1 MKKLNSIIYIS
12 IKIRQGD
19 SMSEVSVKSLN
30 CPNCGAQLDITQ
42 KTADIVFCSSCGSRC
57 VISGLTHDEESPAEN
72 QQQPVFKSYDD
83 QASQQQI
90 QPVLQKPDGQQYESP
105 KKVYYSSSTGYSNSK
120 SDKGK
125 TKASIYDLG
134 IISLLLCWFPLLNF
148 PLSIAG
154 IVLAFLG
161 LNKKDTSKG
170 KAVFVMICA
179 VVSFIFAIKVNSAI
193 LKPSSNEK
201 STTVSQQEDTLAE
214 DIAASSEET
223 TTASLPYEL
232 VDGMSELQSLYL
244 WIDRTCSEDEIIA
257 VAEMAGFEVKKESD
271 IGFDIVYISASE
283 LINNGVYNLLSF
295 GPGLISDGEII
306 IDENDEVGRSMA
318 SNPRT
323 AIGMIDDNHYIFV
336 VSDGRTSENDG
347 LSLYELALFMKKLGC
362 KVSYNLD
369 GGGSS
374 TMYFNGNII
383 NNPTGGIRSSN
394 ERSVSDIVYIGY

>member
-1 MKKLNSIIYIS
+1 MLNWHE
-12 IKIRQGD
+12 KIELYNLHINKERQGD

-42 KTADIVFCSSCGSRC
+42 KTTDIVFCSSCGSRC
-57 VISGLTHDEESPAEN
+57 VISGLTHNEESPAEN
-72 QQQPVFKSYDD
+72 PQQPAFEGDD
-83 QASQQQI
+83 GQASQQKNK
-90 QPVLQKPDGQQYESP
+90 PVFQKPDSQQAYNQQYESP
-105 KKVYYSSSTGYSNSK
+105 QKGYNSSSTGYSNSK

-232 VDGMSELQSLYL
+232 VDGMSELQSFYL

-283 LINNGVYNLLSF
+283 LKPGQGAETWYYSDTDWIRLFF
-295 GPGLISDGEII
+295 GSDGTISSASYRFINELMTVDYSFSDEEVELKKKIQGILGTGSIEIPEEPFSSRE
-306 IDENDEVGRSMA
+306 D
-318 SNPRT
+318 
-323 AIGMIDDNHYIFV
+323 
-336 VSDGRTSENDG
+336 
-347 LSLYELALFMKKLGC
+347 ALRY
-362 KVSYNLD
+362 V
-369 GGGSS
+369 
-374 TMYFNGNII
+374 I
-383 NNPTGGIRSSN
+383 
-394 ERSVSDIVYIGY
+394 EQ

>member
-1 MKKLNSIIYIS
+1 MFRIFRDREFVDCFDHIING
-12 IKIRQGD
+12 R
-19 SMSEVSVKSLN
+19 
-30 CPNCGAQLDITQ
+30 
-42 KTADIVFCSSCGSRC
+42 
-57 VISGLTHDEESPAEN
+57 
-72 QQQPVFKSYDD
+72 
-83 QASQQQI
+83 
-90 QPVLQKPDGQQYESP
+90 
-105 KKVYYSSSTGYSNSK
+105 
-120 SDKGK
+120 
-125 TKASIYDLG
+125 ASIYDLG

-232 VDGMSELQSLYL
+232 VDGMSELQSFYL

-283 LINNGVYNLLSF
+283 LKPGQGAETWYYSDTDWIRLFF
-295 GPGLISDGEII
+295 GSDGTISSASYRFINELMTVDYSFSDEEVELKKKIQGILGTGSIEIPEEPFSSRE
-306 IDENDEVGRSMA
+306 D
-318 SNPRT
+318 
-323 AIGMIDDNHYIFV
+323 
-336 VSDGRTSENDG
+336 
-347 LSLYELALFMKKLGC
+347 ALRY
-362 KVSYNLD
+362 V
-369 GGGSS
+369 
-374 TMYFNGNII
+374 I
-383 NNPTGGIRSSN
+383 
-394 ERSVSDIVYIGY
+394 EQ

>member
-1 MKKLNSIIYIS
+1 
-12 IKIRQGD
+12 
-19 SMSEVSVKSLN
+19 MSEVSVKSLN

-72 QQQPVFKSYDD
+72 QQQPAFKSYDG
-83 QASQQQI
+83 QSSQQQI
-90 QPVLQKPDGQQYESP
+90 QPVFQKTDSQQAYNQQYESP
-105 KKVYYSSSTGYSNSK
+105 KKEYYSSSTGYSNSK

-283 LINNGVYNLLSF
+283 LKSGQGAETWYYSDTDWIRLFF
-295 GPGLISDGEII
+295 GSDGTISSASYRFINELMTVDYSFSDEEVELKKKIQGILGTGSIEIPEEPFSSRE
-306 IDENDEVGRSMA
+306 D
-318 SNPRT
+318 
-323 AIGMIDDNHYIFV
+323 
-336 VSDGRTSENDG
+336 
-347 LSLYELALFMKKLGC
+347 ALRY
-362 KVSYNLD
+362 V
-369 GGGSS
+369 
-374 TMYFNGNII
+374 I
-383 NNPTGGIRSSN
+383 
-394 ERSVSDIVYIGY
+394 EQ